1 MDMHTNTTGG
11 EQDRPSPKHDI
22 ETSRRTARNIRA
34 RLAYD
39 SRPVRTTEFAGWIG
53 NSYQTAAR
61 KLRGEQPFTIDD
73 LQRVSSKLG
82 ITVTELTRQNVFP
95 EDWENEL

>member
-1 MDMHTNTTGG
+1 MTNTLPGG
-11 EQDRPSPKHDI
+11 EDRPSPKHDI

-34 RLAYD
+34 RLAYGT
-39 SRPVRTTEFAGWIG
+39 RPIRTTEFAGWIG

-73 LQRVSSKLG
+73 LERVSAKLG
-82 ITVTELTRQNVFP
+82 LTVSSLTAPDALP